1 MPLEPAFDNIDDLE
15 PANPALD
22 DVVNQGDDHLR
33 GIKKALQGNV
43 AGTALVTQ
51 LLQQGLIALAV
62 DDKGAQVTGQVT
74 VSDPAPLNPE
84 ELTRRDYVDA
94 LSVAAGAGLAG
105 GGAVVGNPSIDVGA
119 GNGIAVGADDVAMS
133 GSFTGNLI
141 VSGDVRAGSAPS
153 SADDLTRKDYV
164 DAGDAANQAALDAFN
179 LVGNAATDF
188 RLQVGNVMIL
198 GGTAQSVGRIAT
210 VTFAVAFS
218 SAPVVQVSIF
228 VAGGPTQASDTI
240 VVTTTSTT
248 GFASDCGVNNRLIH
262 WVAIGQ
268 KN

>member
-43 AGTALVTQ
+43 AGDALSTQ
-51 LLQQGLIALAV
+51 LLQSDVVALNA
-62 DDKGAQVTGQVT
+62 DDRGAQVTGQVT
-74 VSDPAPLNPE
+74 VSDPAPLNPD

-94 LSVAAGAGLAG
+94 LSVIAGQGLVG
-105 GGAVVGNPSIDVGA
+105 GGAVVGNPSVDVGA

-141 VSGDVRAGSAPS
+141 VSGDVRAGQPPS

-164 DAGDAANQAALDAFN
+164 DAADAANQAALDAFN
-179 LVGNAATDF
+179 LVGNAGTDF
-188 RLQVGNVMIL
+188 RLQIGNVMIL
-198 GGTAQSVGRIAT
+198 SGTQLSSGRVAT

-218 SAPVVQVSIF
+218 GTPNIQCTIEAAGATGSDVV
-228 VAGGPTQASDTI
+228 
-240 VVTTTSTT
+240 VVTTRSSS
-248 GFASDCGVNNRLIH
+248 GFATDCGVNNRLIH
-262 WVAIGQ
+262 WIAIGQ